1 MRELR
6 STGNA
11 FFWIA
16 LFLLGYALVVPPA
29 EGTGHGKRP
38 RFLRMVIEESGT
50 PGHTEKV
57 NITVPWFLFRSGL
70 HAVSAG
76 KLEREANLHFDDTVA
91 AEIVREIWKELSE
104 KPEGTDVVK
113 VHEES
118 EFTFRREKG
127 EIHMSVKAGICE
139 NGGPPNDVVTIRF
152 PARFMEAAVSGD
164 RDLDIEALFD
174 EMKQAS
180 RGDVIEVT
188 SDDAHVKVVID

>member
-11 FFWIA
+11 FFWFA
-16 LFLLGYALVVPPA
+16 LFLLGYALVVPPP
-29 EGTGHGKRP
+29 EGTGHGRRP

-50 PGHTEKV
+50 PGHREKV

-76 KLEREANLHFDDTVA
+76 KLEREANLHFDDTVT
-91 AEIVREIWKELSE
+91 AEIVREVWKELAE
-104 KPEGTDVVK
+104 KPDGTDVVK
-113 VHEES
+113 VHDDGEL
-118 EFTFRREKG
+118 TFRKEKG
-127 EIHMSVKAGICE
+127 EIHLTVKEGVGE
-139 NGGPPNDVVTIRF
+139 KDGPPREIVTIRF
-152 PARFMEAAVSGD
+152 PARFMEAAVSGE
-164 RDLDIEALFD
+164 RDLDVKALFE

-188 SDDAHVKVVID
+188 SDEAHVKVLID

>member
-6 STGNA
+6 SAGNA
-11 FFWIA
+11 FFWFA
-16 LFLLGYALVVPPA
+16 LFLLGYALVVPPPA
-29 EGTGHGKRP
+29 GTGHGRRP

-76 KLEREANLHFDDTVA
+76 KLEREANLHFDDTVT

-113 VHEES
+113 VHEEN
-118 EFTFRREKG
+118 ELTFRKEKG
-127 EIHMSVKAGICE
+127 EIHLTVKDGVGE
-139 NGGPPNDVVTIRF
+139 NDGPPREIVTIRF

-164 RDLDIEALFD
+164 RDLDIRALFE